1 MLSAEQIHRFF
12 EALAHATP
20 TPRIELDYTSPFTLL
35 VAVALSAQATDV
47 QVNKVTPALFAAAD
61 TPQAFIDLGEE
72 GIADYIRS
80 IGLFRTK
87 AKNLIRLSRRIVD
100 EHNGQV
106 PCDRE
111 ALEALA
117 GIGRKSANVVLNV
130 AFGRPVIAVDR
141 HIFRVAN
148 RCGLASGKT
157 PLAIERALD
166 KKVPQPWK
174 QNAHHWLVLH
184 GRYVCKAIKPACPEC
199 VVREICLYPNKT
211 RS

>member
-20 TPRIELDYTSPFTLL
+20 APRIELDYTSPFTLL

-47 QVNKVTPALFAAAD
+47 QVNKVTPALFAVAD
-61 TPQAFIDLGEE
+61 TPKALVDLGEE
-72 GIADYIRS
+72 RVAFYIRS

-87 AKNLIRLSRRIVD
+87 AKNLIRLSRRILD
-100 EHNGQV
+100 AHNGQV

-111 ALEALA
+111 ALEALP

-130 AFGRPVIAVDR
+130 AFGHPVIAVDR

-166 KKVPQPWK
+166 KRVPPPWK

-199 VVREICLYPNKT
+199 VVREICLYPNKA

>member
-20 TPRIELDYTSPFTLL
+20 APRIELDYTSPFTLL

-47 QVNKVTPALFAAAD
+47 QVNKVTPALFAVAD
-61 TPQAFIDLGEE
+61 TPKALVDLGEE
-72 GIADYIRS
+72 RVADYIRS

-87 AKNLIRLSRRIVD
+87 AKNLIRLSRRILD

-199 VVREICLYPNKT
+199 VVREICLYPNKA